1 MIDIDVE
8 VSALF
13 FRRWLTVAQLK
24 QILDQL
30 DDDDVIY
37 PNRVGNLSVCDSEG
51 GQTGYIDFQEERFEA
66 NE

>member
-13 FRRWLTVAQLK
+13 FRRWLTVGQLK

-30 DDDDVIY
+30 GDDDIVV
-37 PNRVGNLSVCDSEG
+37 PNRVGNLSVCDNEG
-51 GQTGYIDFQEERFEA
+51 RTLGYIDFQEERFEGV
-66 NE
+66 